1 MAASGRQIRSS
12 PFHTLVSTTVRLR
25 RRLAAALV
33 VTAAVVVLGG
43 ALGTMAASAAQ
54 PPVGLGTAASF
65 AVLAGSTVTNTGNS
79 VISGDLGVSPG
90 TAITGFPPGKVING
104 QIHSADAV
112 ALQAQTD
119 LTTAYNDAKG
129 RTPVTAVPA
138 DIGGMQLV
146 AGVYK
151 ASSALSLTGT
161 VTLNAQN
168 NPDAVF
174 IFQAPSTLIT
184 ASSSTVSLLN
194 GAQACNVFWQV
205 GSSATLGTDTT
216 FVGNILALTSAS
228 LTTGASVQGRVLARN
243 GAVTLDDNVIT
254 RATCATPSTTTTT
267 SAGLPTST
275 IAGGATTTTAAGAT
289 TTTAAGATTTTT
301 AAGATTTTA
310 AGATTTTAAGAT
322 TTTTGAGATTTTGAG
337 VTTTTVAGVTT
348 TTAPGPPTT
357 VPSPHTGEPW
367 AGWPYWAIVGFA
379 GLVGLAFVERAV
391 RIRRRRA

>member
-1 MAASGRQIRSS
+1 MAAPRRHIRRS
-12 PFHTLVSTTVRLR
+12 PFHTLASTTVRLR

-43 ALGTMAASAAQ
+43 AIGTTAASAAQ

-90 TAITGFPPGKVING
+90 TAITGFPPGMVING
-104 QIHSADAV
+104 KIHSADAV

-138 DIGGMQLV
+138 DIGGMELV

-161 VTLNAQN
+161 VTLNAEN
-168 NPDAVF
+168 DPDAVF

-275 IAGGATTTTAAGAT
+275 IAGGS
-289 TTTAAGATTTTT
+289 TTTT

-322 TTTTGAGATTTTGAG
+322 TTTVAGATTTTAAGATTTTVAG
-337 VTTTTVAGVTT
+337 ATTTTVAGVTTTTAPGSTT

-367 AGWPYWAIVGFA
+367 AGWPYWAIVAFA

-391 RIRRRRA
+391 RVRRRRA